1 MKNQILA
8 LSFGLMTI
16 GTFAQKAEL
25 KAELKAAEKAI
36 KKSEF
41 AAALTAVNSLDAM
54 EATMEAKYKAKY
66 YYLKGQALSGQ
77 DSYSESA
84 DAFNKLFA
92 YEIEIGKDKYTKL
105 AQPMLNSMI
114 EKISNKAA
122 KLYNDDKDYKG
133 ASENFYLTYSLYPAD
148 TTTLYNAAISASLA
162 KEYDVALGFYN
173 ELKTIGY
180 TGVLTQY
187 LAVNKETNET
197 ENLGGKGQRD
207 LMVKTGGYINPTDET
222 TESKQIEIIKN
233 IGYILVSQGKTE
245 EAIIAIKEAR
255 KSNPKDLNLL
265 LNEADLYVKLEQMD
279 KFGDLMEEAIKL
291 DPMNP
296 TLFFNLGVVN
306 QNQKKTDE
314 ALRYYKKAIELK
326 PDYADAYMNLSAA
339 ILSGQLAIV
348 EEMNK
353 NLSNFKKYDELE
365 AKQKALYKKALPFLE
380 KADGIKRTLET
391 VRSLLNIYDILEMT
405 DKADALRPVYKEMR
419 G

>member
-16 GTFAQKAEL
+16 GTFAQ

-133 ASENFYLTYSLYPAD
+133 ASENFYLTYRLYPAD

-365 AKQKALYKKALPFLE
+365 AKQKDLYKKALPFLE

-405 DKADALRPVYKEMR
+405 DKADVLRPIYKEMR

>member
-16 GTFAQKAEL
+16 GTFAQ

-365 AKQKALYKKALPFLE
+365 AKQKDLYKKALPFLE

-405 DKADALRPVYKEMR
+405 DKADVLRPIYKEMR

>member
-16 GTFAQKAEL
+16 GTFAQ

-133 ASENFYLTYSLYPAD
+133 ASENFYLTYRLYPAD

-405 DKADALRPVYKEMR
+405 DKADVLRPIYKEMR

>member
-16 GTFAQKAEL
+16 GAFAQKAEL
-25 KAELKAAEKAI
+25 KVAEKAI
-36 KKSEF
+36 KNSEF

-54 EATMEAKYKAKY
+54 EASMEAKYKAKY

-84 DAFNKLFA
+84 DAFNKLFS
-92 YEIEIGKDKYTKL
+92 YEIEIGKAKYTKL

-133 ASENFYLTYSLYPAD
+133 ASENFYLTYRLYPLD

-162 KEYDVALGFYN
+162 KEYDLALDFYN

-207 LMVKTGGYINPTDET
+207 LMVKAGGYINPTDET

-279 KFGDLMEEAIKL
+279 KFGDLMEEAITL
-291 DPMNP
+291 DPTNP

-365 AKQKALYKKALPFLE
+365 AKQKDLYKKALPFLE

-405 DKADALRPVYKEMR
+405 DKADALRPIYKEMR

>member
-16 GTFAQKAEL
+16 GTFAQ

-133 ASENFYLTYSLYPAD
+133 ASENFYLTYSLYPTD

-207 LMVKTGGYINPTDET
+207 LMVKAGGYINPTDET

>member
-16 GTFAQKAEL
+16 GAFAQ

-36 KKSEF
+36 KNSEF

-92 YEIEIGKDKYTKL
+92 YEIEIGKAKYTKL

-122 KLYNDDKDYKG
+122 KLYNDDQDYKG
-133 ASENFYLTYSLYPAD
+133 ASENFYLTYKLYPVD

-162 KEYDVALGFYN
+162 KEYDIALGYYN

-207 LMVKTGGYINPTDET
+207 LMVKAGGYINPTDET
-222 TESKQIEIIKN
+222 SESKQIEIIKN
-233 IGYILVSQGKTE
+233 IGYILMNQGKPE
-245 EAIIAIKEAR
+245 EAIVAIKEAR

-265 LNEADLYVKLEQMD
+265 LNEADLYVRLEQMD
-279 KFGDLMEEAIKL
+279 SFGDLMEEAITL
-291 DPMNP
+291 DPKNP
-296 TLFFNLGVVN
+296 ILFFNLGVVN

-314 ALRYYKKAIELK
+314 AVKYYKKAIELK
-326 PDYADAYMNLSAA
+326 PDYSDAYMNLSAA

-365 AKQKALYKKALPFLE
+365 AKQKDLYKKALPFLE

-405 DKADALRPVYKEMR
+405 DKADALRPIYKEMR

>member
-16 GTFAQKAEL
+16 GTFAQ

>member
-25 KAELKAAEKAI
+25 KAAEKAI

-41 AAALTAVNSLDAM
+41 TAALTAVNSLDAM

-92 YEIEIGKDKYTKL
+92 YEIEIGKAKYTKL
-105 AQPMLNSMI
+105 AQPLLNSMI

-133 ASENFYLTYSLYPAD
+133 ASENFYLTYKLYPAD

-162 KEYDVALGFYN
+162 KEYDAALGFYN

-207 LMVKTGGYINPTDET
+207 LMVKAGGYINPTDET
-222 TESKQIEIIKN
+222 TESKQVEIVKN
-233 IGYILVSQGKTE
+233 IGYILVIQGKTE

-279 KFGDLMEEAIKL
+279 KFGDLMEEAITL
-291 DPMNP
+291 DPTNS

-306 QNQKKTDE
+306 QNQKKTEE
-314 ALRYYKKAIELK
+314 AVKYYKKAIELK

-339 ILSGQLAIV
+339 ILSGQQAIV
-348 EEMNK
+348 NEMNN
-353 NLSNFKKYDELE
+353 NLSNFKKYDELK
-365 AKQKALYKKALPFLE
+365 AKQKDLYKKALPYLE
-380 KADGIKRTLET
+380 KADGIKRSLET
-391 VRSLLNIYDILEMT
+391 VRSLLNIYDILEMN
-405 DKADALRPVYKEMR
+405 DKADALRPIYKEMR

>member
-16 GTFAQKAEL
+16 GTFAQ

-84 DAFNKLFA
+84 DAFNKLFT
-92 YEIEIGKDKYTKL
+92 YEKEIGKAKYTKL

-133 ASENFYLTYSLYPAD
+133 ASENFYLTYRLYPAD

-365 AKQKALYKKALPFLE
+365 AKQKDLYKKALPFLE

-405 DKADALRPVYKEMR
+405 DKADVLRPIYKEMR

>member
-1 MKNQILA
+1 MK
-8 LSFGLMTI
+8 
-16 GTFAQKAEL
+16 K
-25 KAELKAAEKAI
+25 
-36 KKSEF
+36 
-41 AAALTAVNSLDAM
+41 
-54 EATMEAKYKAKY
+54 
-66 YYLKGQALSGQ
+66 
-77 DSYSESA
+77 
-84 DAFNKLFA
+84 
-92 YEIEIGKDKYTKL
+92 IGKAKYTKL

-114 EKISNKAA
+114 KKISNIAA

-133 ASENFYLTYSLYPAD
+133 ASENFYLTYKLYPSD
-148 TTTLYNAAISASLA
+148 TTTLYNAAISANIA
-162 KEYDVALGFYN
+162 KEYHTALLFYN

-180 TGVLTQY
+180 TGILTQY

-207 LMVKTGGYINPTDET
+207 LMVKAGGYINPTDET
-222 TESKQIEIIKN
+222 TESKQVEIIKN
-233 IGYILVSQGKTE
+233 IGYILVKQGKTK

-279 KFGDLMEEAIKL
+279 KFGDLMEEAITL
-291 DPMNP
+291 DPKNP

-314 ALRYYKKAIELK
+314 AVKYYKKAIELK

-348 EEMNK
+348 NEMNN

-365 AKQKALYKKALPFLE
+365 AKQKELYKKALPYLE
-380 KADGIKRTLET
+380 KADGIKRSLET
-391 VRSLLNIYDILEMT
+391 VRSLLNIYDILEMN
-405 DKADALRPVYKEMR
+405 DKADALRPIYKEMR

>member
-16 GTFAQKAEL
+16 GAFAQ

-54 EATMEAKYKAKY
+54 EATMAAKYKAKY

-77 DSYSESA
+77 DLYSEGA

-92 YEIEIGKDKYTKL
+92 YEIEIGKAKYTKL

-133 ASENFYLTYSLYPAD
+133 ASENFYLTYKLYPAD
-148 TTTLYNAAISASLA
+148 TTTLYNAAISANIA
-162 KEYDVALGFYN
+162 KEYDTALLFYN

-207 LMVKTGGYINPTDET
+207 LMVKAGGYINPTDET
-222 TESKQIEIIKN
+222 TESKQVEIIKN
-233 IGYILVSQGKTE
+233 IGYILVKQGKTK

-279 KFGDLMEEAIKL
+279 KFGDLMEEAITL
-291 DPMNP
+291 DPKNP

-314 ALRYYKKAIELK
+314 AVKYYKKAIELK

-348 EEMNK
+348 NEMNN

-365 AKQKALYKKALPFLE
+365 AKQKELYKKALPYLE
-380 KADGIKRTLET
+380 KADGIKRSLET
-391 VRSLLNIYDILEMT
+391 VRSLLNIYDILEMN
-405 DKADALRPVYKEMR
+405 DKADALRPIYKEMR

>member
-16 GTFAQKAEL
+16 GIFAQKT
-25 KAELKAAEKAI
+25 ELKAAEKAI

-54 EATMEAKYKAKY
+54 EASMEAKYKAKY

-162 KEYDVALGFYN
+162 KEYDTSLMYYK
-173 ELKTIGY
+173 ELKEIGY
-180 TGVLTQY
+180 TGIKTQY
-187 LAVNKETNET
+187 LAVNKESGE
-197 ENLGGKGQRD
+197 EEDLGYKTQRD
-207 LMVKTGGYINPTDET
+207 LMVKAGNYTTPTDKNSP
-222 TESKQIEIIKN
+222 SKQAEIVKS
-233 IGYILVSQGKTE
+233 IGYIYVNQGKPE
-245 EAIIAIKEAR
+245 LAIAALKEAR
-255 KSNPKDLNLL
+255 KASPKDLNLL
-265 LNEADLYVKLEQMD
+265 LNEAQMYVELKQMD
-279 KFGDLMEEAIKL
+279 KFGELMKEAIKL
-291 DPMNP
+291 DPNDP
-296 TLFFNLGVVN
+296 NLFFNLGVVN
-306 QNQKKTDE
+306 ANEKKNEE
-314 ALRYYKKAIELK
+314 AIKYYKKAIELK

-339 ILSGQLAIV
+339 ILSGELAIV

-365 AKQKALYKKALPFLE
+365 AKQKDLYKKALPYLE
-380 KADGIKRTLET
+380 KADGIKRSIET

-405 DKADALRPVYKEMR
+405 DKADALRSIYKEMR

>member
-16 GTFAQKAEL
+16 GTFAQ

-84 DAFNKLFA
+84 DAFNKLFT
-92 YEIEIGKDKYTKL
+92 YEKEIGKAKYTKL

-133 ASENFYLTYSLYPAD
+133 ASENFYLTYRLYPAD

-365 AKQKALYKKALPFLE
+365 AKQKDLYKKALPFLE

-405 DKADALRPVYKEMR
+405 DKADALRPIYKEMR